1 MRTIQTTA
9 VLDVTPDI
17 AWQVLTDF
25 PAHAEWNP
33 FMRRIDGDPTDG
45 ARLTVRL
52 APPGGRAMTFRPTV
66 TAADPGRLL
75 EWLGHLGVPG
85 LFDGRHRFDLEPLDG
100 GQTRLTHSE
109 TFRGLLVRPL
119 WRSMAGPTTAGFEQ
133 FNAAFAERC
142 LAVDDRRAA

>member
-9 VLDVTPDI
+9 VIDATPDV

-25 PAHAEWNP
+25 AAHAEWNP
-33 FMRRIDGDPTDG
+33 FMTSISGEAAEG

-66 TAADPGRLL
+66 TVAEPGRTL
-75 EWLGHLGVPG
+75 EWLGRVGAPGV
-85 LFDGRHRFDLEPLDG
+85 FDGRHRFELEPLPDG
-100 GQTRLTHSE
+100 RTRLTHGE

-119 WRSMAGPTTAGFEQ
+119 WRSMVGPTTAGFEQ
-133 FNAAFAERC
+133 CNAAFAHRC
-142 LAVDDRRAA
+142 ADIGRSAA